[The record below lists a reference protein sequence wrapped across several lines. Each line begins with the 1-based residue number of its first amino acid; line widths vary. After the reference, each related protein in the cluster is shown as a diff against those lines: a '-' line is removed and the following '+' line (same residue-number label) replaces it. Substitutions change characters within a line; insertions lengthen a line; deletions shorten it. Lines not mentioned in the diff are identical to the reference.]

1 MRQLHHILLPKMILV
16 FIGLLFYNNINAK
29 CIYLE
34 PVKIKVMD
42 MGNML
47 TWSTYKEVD
56 NKFFVIEKSIDGIEF
71 VKAGEVEGA
80 GFSTDIK
87 KYRFLDF
94 SLGEIKMYYRIVHIT
109 SKGGETVSE
118 TFMVER
124 TENNNLMITS
134 MSSTVT
140 DKQLSLTVQSVI
152 DTDIAFV
159 FKSFDGKVVV
169 EGKKKVTKGLNAL
182 SFDCSK
188 LSEGRYEVTIVG
200 NDEEE
205 KIDIRKVRSSE
216 MPSLDYEVKQR

>member
-1 MRQLHHILLPKMILV
+1 M
-16 FIGLLFYNNINAK
+16 FYNNINAK

-56 NKFFVIEKSIDGIEF
+56 NKFFVIEKSTDGIEF
-71 VKAGEVEGA
+71 VKAGDVKGA
-80 GFSTDIK
+80 GFSNEIK
-87 KYRFLDF
+87 TYRFLDF
-94 SLGEIKMYYRIVHIT
+94 SLGEIKMYYRILHIT
-109 SKGGETVSE
+109 SKGTETVSE

-124 TENNNLMITS
+124 TKNNNLMITS

-140 DKQLSLTVQSVI
+140 DKQWSLTVKSVV

-159 FKSFDGKVVV
+159 FKSFDGKIV
-169 EGKKKVTKGLNAL
+169 EQGKKKVTKGLNAL

-188 LSEGRYEVTIVG
+188 LSEGRYQVTLVG